1 VQDPPLYNG
10 QPLRA
15 PGYKCISFITS
26 KLRVCTYITFRVL
39 LDISFV
45 VVPKEQ
51 EIQYKR
57 IFAKKAFLLR
67 NNRFYGIIDTYVQQ
81 AEGGHTVTAKDL
93 FIERNKPTLVVRDL
107 NIHTH
112 YTNPVRSREPRDR
125 RSGDH
130 YIRPVALQG

>member
-1 VQDPPLYNG
+1 MYNG

-26 KLRVCTYITFRVL
+26 KVRVCTYVTFRVL

-45 VVPKEQ
+45 VVPKDQ
-51 EIQYKR
+51 DIQYKR
-57 IFAKKAFLLR
+57 VFAKKAFLLH
-67 NNRFYGIIDTYVQQ
+67 NNRFFGIINTYVRQ

-93 FIERNKPTLVVRDL
+93 FIERNEPTLVVRDL
-107 NIHTH
+107 NIHTA
-112 YTNPVRSREPRDR
+112 YTNPVRSREPGDR

-130 YIRPVALQG
+130 YIRLVALQG